1 MKSWMTNAVAVV
13 MAAFLLTSLLVAPL
27 PTRADEQVAATEK
40 SEPKSKGLFGD
51 LNKRLKEQK
60 KQATANKTAK
70 ASMTGSATDNK
81 GSSMRDAGSGT
92 RDDGSGTRM
101 MDGSGTR
108 DEIASTA
115 ARKPSK
121 EYTRPLPTSVDPALA
136 EQVAASAAE
145 IDRLILAKLK
155 AEKVRPNARTNDMQF
170 VRRAYLDITGTIP
183 TARQAVEFLSRSRKS
198 NKRAEL
204 IDELLNSTG
213 HVSHSFNYWA
223 DILRL
228 KDTPSQENFG
238 RPYAEWIKDVLA
250 SDMSYDDFVYEM
262 LTAEGRVW
270 ENPATGYVLRDLG
283 MPLSNL
289 DNTVR
294 IFLGTRV
301 GCAQCHDHP
310 FDRWTQKEFYQLA
323 AFIHPTVTGA
333 NGGAINRATTAAR
346 QEVKQIEDKDERGR
360 VNTRVSQLIR
370 FNSRSVGENTKRAL
384 KLPHDY
390 QYDDA
395 KPHEIVE
402 PAVLFGEQPKLK
414 PSQSRRQVF
423 AEWLT
428 SPENPRFTLTIANRL
443 WKRVFGAGIIEPVD
457 DITDDSEPSNQEL
470 LDYLVSELKRVDYSQ
485 REFLRI
491 LYNTQT
497 YQREASRRDLIA
509 DEPYH
514 FPGPV
519 LRRMSAEQAWDSM
532 LTLTL
537 ADPEQYQRPRSERL
551 IEIVAINPGD
561 ELDLSE
567 MRDKL
572 SQRDQERR
580 NGEEAKLK
588 KQNTHKGE
596 LLVRAS
602 EMSLP
607 VSPSHFLRQ
616 FGQSDREL
624 ISGGSTEGH
633 VPQILTMFNGQISH
647 KLLYEGTVIYD
658 EVMAAPELRDKIDV
672 IFLSI
677 LSRKPSRTDR
687 KLAEAEIQ
695 SNGAAG
701 FGNVIWALLN
711 TREFLFIQ

>member
-1 MKSWMTNAVAVV
+1 MKCWIVKLLSYRAGVFLLAACAVV
-13 MAAFLLTSLLVAPL
+13 SISVYAEEPNPAA
-27 PTRADEQVAATEK
+27 EQKKK
-40 SEPKSKGLFGD
+40 SSGLFGE
-51 LNKRLKEQK
+51 LNRQLKEQK
-60 KQATANKTAK
+60 QAAATKAK
-70 ASMTGSATDNK
+70 AGQPDSQMRDE
-81 GSSMRDAGSGT
+81 GSSTRMDGSGS
-92 RDDGSGTRM
+92 RDDGSG
-101 MDGSGTR
+101 SR
-108 DEIASTA
+108 DPVGATTF
-115 ARKPSK
+115 RKPSQQY
-121 EYTRPLPTSVDPALA
+121 ERPQPTPVDPELTDD
-136 EQVAASAAE
+136 VAVAAAE

-155 AEKVRPNARTNDMQF
+155 AEKIRPNPRTDDMQF
-170 VRRAYLDITGTIP
+170 VRRVYLDITGTIP
-183 TARQAVEFLSRSRKS
+183 TARQTAKFLKRSRRS

-213 HVSHSFNYWA
+213 YVSHSFNYWA

-228 KDTPSQENFG
+228 KDNGNQDNIA

-250 SDMSYDDFVYEM
+250 ADLPYDQFVFEM

-270 ENPATGYVLRDLG
+270 ENPAAGYVLRDIG
-283 MPLSNL
+283 MPLSHL

-323 AFIHPTVTGA
+323 AFLHPTQT
-333 NGGAINRATTAAR
+333 NTDRGAIRQTVATATKEV
-346 QEVKQIEDKDERGR
+346 QEIADPEERGR
-360 VNTRVSQLIR
+360 ANGSVNRLVR
-370 FNSRSVGENTKRAL
+370 FNSRNVGENPKRVIR
-384 KLPHDY
+384 LPHDY

-395 KPHEIVE
+395 KPGEIVE
-402 PAVLFGEQPKLK
+402 PAVIFGEQPKLIANG
-414 PSQSRRQVF
+414 SRRQAF
-423 AEWLT
+423 AQWMT

-443 WKRVFGAGIIEPVD
+443 WKRTFGIGIIDPVD
-457 DITDDSEPSNQEL
+457 DLTDESEPSNPAL
-470 LDYLVSELKRVDYSQ
+470 LDFLVSEMKRVNYRQ

-491 LYNTQT
+491 LYNTEA
-497 YQREASRRDLIA
+497 YQREATRRDLIA

-514 FPGPV
+514 FPGPT
-519 LRRMSAEQAWDSM
+519 LRRMTAEQVWDSL

-537 ADPEQYQRPRSERL
+537 ANPNQYQRPSSATL
-551 IEIVAINPGD
+551 IDTLAVNPGE
-561 ELDLSE
+561 ELDLAEVREKIKRRDSE
-567 MRDKL
+567 Y
-572 SQRDQERR
+572 R
-580 NGEEAKLK
+580 NGEEAQLK
-588 KQNTHKGE
+588 KQHTHKGE

-624 ISGGSTEGH
+624 IAGGSTDGH

-647 KLLYEGTVIYD
+647 KLLIEGTVIYD
-658 EVMAAPELRDKIDV
+658 EVMAAPDLRDKIDV
-672 IFLSI
+672 IFLSL

-695 SNGAAG
+695 SNGPAG

>member
-1 MKSWMTNAVAVV
+1 MKFGTTNLLSYGAGV
-13 MAAFLLTSLLVAPL
+13 FLLLACIVVSIS
-27 PTRADEQVAATEK
+27 VAAEEATPTGDQAKK
-40 SEPKSKGLFGD
+40 SSKLFGK
-51 LNKRLKEQK
+51 LNRQLKEQK
-60 KQATANKTAK
+60 QAAAAK
-70 ASMTGSATDNK
+70 AKAAQPSSPMPDE
-81 GSSMRDAGSGT
+81 GSSTRMDGSGT
-92 RDDGSGTRM
+92 RDDGSGTR
-101 MDGSGTR
+101 DS
-108 DEIASTA
+108 A
-115 ARKPSK
+115 AVTFRKPSQDY
-121 EYTRPLPTSVDPALA
+121 ERPLPSQVDPDLSD
-136 EQVAASAAE
+136 EVAAAAAE

-155 AEKVRPNARTNDMQF
+155 AEKIRPNPRTNDMQF
-170 VRRAYLDITGTIP
+170 VRRVYLDITGTIP
-183 TARQAVEFLSRSRKS
+183 TARQTAKFLKKTRRS

-204 IDELLNSTG
+204 IDELLNSPG
-213 HVSHSFNYWA
+213 YVSHSFNYWA

-228 KDTPSQENFG
+228 KDDASLNNNA

-250 SDMSYDDFVYEM
+250 ADLPYDQFVFEM

-323 AFIHPTVTGA
+323 AFIHPTETGS
-333 NGGAINRATTAAR
+333 NRRAITQAVATAKTEAKAITDP
-346 QEVKQIEDKDERGR
+346 EERGR
-360 VNTRVSQLIR
+360 ANGLVNRLVR
-370 FNSRSVGENTKRAL
+370 FNSRSVGENPKRAL
-384 KLPHDY
+384 RLPHDY

-395 KPHEIVE
+395 KPREVVE
-402 PAVLFGEQPKLK
+402 PQVLFGEQTPLK
-414 PSQSRRQVF
+414 PSGSRRQAF
-423 AEWLT
+423 AQWMT

-443 WKRVFGAGIIEPVD
+443 WKRAFGVGIIDPVD
-457 DITDDSEPSNQEL
+457 DLTDESEPSNPAL
-470 LDYLVSELKRVDYSQ
+470 LEFLVSELKRVNYRQ

-491 LYNTQT
+491 LYNTEA
-497 YQREASRRDLIA
+497 YQREATRRDLIA

-514 FPGPV
+514 FPGPL
-519 LRRMSAEQAWDSM
+519 LRRMTAEQVWDSL

-537 ADPEQYQRPRSERL
+537 ANPNQYQRPPSEKL
-551 IEIVAINPGD
+551 IEILAVDAED
-561 ELDLSE
+561 ELDLADVRQRFERHTSE
-567 MRDKL
+567 YR
-572 SQRDQERR
+572 Q
-580 NGEEAKLK
+580 GHEAKLK
-588 KQNTHKGE
+588 KEHTHKGQ

-607 VSPSHFLRQ
+607 VNPSHFLRQ

-624 ISGGSTEGH
+624 IAGGSTEGH

-647 KLLYEGTVIYD
+647 KLLNKGTVIYD
-658 EVMAAPELRDKIDV
+658 EVVAAPELRDKIDV
-672 IFLSI
+672 IFLSL

-695 SNGAAG
+695 SNGPAG

>member
-1 MKSWMTNAVAVV
+1 MSRAARLAVGAFVL
-13 MAAFLLTSLLVAPL
+13 AAALDDAGHLHAEEGSS
-27 PTRADEQVAATEK
+27 TR
-40 SEPKSKGLFGD
+40 SEPSQSRPLFGD
-51 LNKRLKEQK
+51 FNKKLAEQK
-60 KQATANKTAK
+60 KAEQREAAQRARDAK
-70 ASMTGSATDNK
+70 QGGSGAREMSATSSE
-81 GSSMRDAGSGT
+81 GSGSREAMGSGT
-92 RDDGSGTRM
+92 REPMSAVR
-101 MDGSGTR
+101 
-108 DEIASTA
+108 AS
-115 ARKPSK
+115 KPSK
-121 EYTRPLPTSVDPALA
+121 AYERPLATKVDPKL
-136 EQVAASAAE
+136 ESQVAVAAAE
-145 IDRLILAKLK
+145 IDRLIMEKLK
-155 AEKVRPNARTNDMQF
+155 AEKIRPNPKTNDMQF

-183 TARQAVEFLSRSRKS
+183 TARQTVEFLSKSRKS

-228 KDTPSQENFG
+228 KDIPSEDNLG
-238 RPYAEWIKDVLA
+238 RPYVDWIKDVLA
-250 SDMSYDDFVYEM
+250 SDMAYDDFVYAM

-270 ENPATGYVLRDLG
+270 DHPATGYVLRDLG

-323 AFIHPTVTGA
+323 AFIHPTVMQA
-333 NGGAINRATTAAR
+333 NR
-346 QEVKQIEDKDERGR
+346 KQIDAAVAPAMKE
-360 VNTRVSQLIR
+360 IR
-370 FNSRSVGENTKRAL
+370 NIADLEQRDRLRRRARDISRINQRSVGEAEHKML

-390 QYDDA
+390 QYDDGE
-395 KPHEIVE
+395 PGELVE
-402 PAVLFGEQPKLK
+402 PAVIFGEQPELTANT
-414 PSQSRRQVF
+414 SRRQAF
-423 AEWLT
+423 ARWLAG
-428 SPENPRFTLTIANRL
+428 PENPRFTLTIANRL
-443 WKRVFGAGIIEPVD
+443 WKRAFGVGVIDPVD
-457 DITDDSEPSNQEL
+457 DLTDESEPTNEAL
-470 LDYLVSELKRVDYSQ
+470 MDFLIAEMKRVNYSQ

-491 LYNTQT
+491 LYNTEA
-497 YQREASRRDLIA
+497 YQREAYRKNLVA
-509 DEPYH
+509 TEPYH

-519 LRRMSAEQAWDSM
+519 LRRMTAEQVWDSM

-537 ADPEQYQRPRSERL
+537 ADPEQYQRPTSEKL
-551 IEIVAINPGD
+551 IEAVAISPGD
-561 ELDLSE
+561 ELDLDA
-567 MRDKL
+567 MRVKIKD
-572 SQRDQERR
+572 REDEYR
-580 NGEEAKLK
+580 NGREAKLK
-588 KQNTHKGE
+588 KKYTHKGE

-607 VSPSHFLRQ
+607 LGPSHFLRQ

-624 ISGGSTEGH
+624 ISGGTTEGH
-633 VPQILTMFNGQISH
+633 VPQILTMFNGKISH

-677 LSRKPSRTDR
+677 LSRKPTRSDR
-687 KLAEAEIQ
+687 KLALAEIQ
-695 SNGAAG
+695 SNGPAG